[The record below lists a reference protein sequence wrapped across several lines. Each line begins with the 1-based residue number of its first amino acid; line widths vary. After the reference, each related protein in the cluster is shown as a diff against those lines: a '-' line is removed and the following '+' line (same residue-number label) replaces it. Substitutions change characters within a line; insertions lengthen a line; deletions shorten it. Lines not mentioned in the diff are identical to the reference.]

1 MDQTA
6 HDEIVGILARNGR
19 PDLIQEFK
27 EFVKVDEDFKPSL
40 IMRDSL
46 SDTEGSAEEE
56 EAYGVYVDQHGF
68 QSLK

>member
-1 MDQTA
+1 MDPISFE
-6 HDEIVGILARNGR
+6 EIVCILAKNGR

-27 EFVKVDEDFKPSL
+27 EFIKVDEDFKPKL
-40 IMRDSL
+40 IRRDSL

-56 EAYGVYVDQHGF
+56 SIDLVYVDQHGF

>member
-6 HDEIVGILARNGR
+6 YEEIVSILARNGR
-19 PDLIQEFK
+19 PDLIADFK
-27 EFVKVDEDFKPSL
+27 DNIKVDEDFKPHL
-40 IMRDSL
+40 IRRDSL

-56 EAYGVYVDQHGF
+56 EAYEVYVDQHGF